1 MKKSLYLAFVAMLV
15 AGCAD
20 TKLIPAP
27 TAEMALKSGQNLET
41 LGRGHTVYITAC
53 ARCHEPMMPSE
64 ISGEEWHVVVPGMS
78 WNAGISDED
87 EQAVMKYIMAAR

>member
-1 MKKSLYLAFVAMLV
+1 MKKLLYLAFVAIFV

-20 TKLIPAP
+20 TKLIPVP
-27 TAEMALKSGQNLET
+27 TAEMAQKSGQNLDT
-41 LGRGHTVYITAC
+41 LSRGHTVYTTAC

-64 ISGEEWHVVVPGMS
+64 ISGQDWHVVVPGMS
-78 WNAGISDED
+78 WNAGISEED

>member
-1 MKKSLYLAFVAMLV
+1 MKKSLYLAFVAMFV

-27 TAEMALKSGQNLET
+27 TVEMSRKSGQDLVT
-41 LGRGHTVYITAC
+41 LNRGHMVYTTAC

-64 ISGEEWHVVVPGMS
+64 ISGEDWHVVVPGMS
-78 WNAGISDED
+78 WNAGISSED
-87 EQAVMKYIMAAR
+87 EEAVMKYIMAAR